1 MATWLLPAFG
11 SCCRHETVHVNL
23 KEKPDWLF
31 ERNPLGAVPI
41 LEHNGRVVYES
52 AICEEFLEEAFP
64 GSMTGT
70 HDLLPSCPYD
80 RAKVRLLMLKY
91 DKVSSA
97 SCYSAPDRAAEY
109 CDDRVCVSVCLQ
121 AYLQDYTMRQK
132 KGTTFLL

>member
-1 MATWLLPAFG
+1 
-11 SCCRHETVHVNL
+11 VNL

-41 LEHNGRVVYES
+41 LEHNGRVLYES

-64 GSMTGT
+64 GSTTGT

-97 SCYSAPDRAAEY
+97 SCYSAPDRTAEY